1 MKGGQQLKKKGSNN
15 KAAPL
20 IKYKDGLSAGG
31 GCDKLAGLK
40 SIFMGM
46 LLHNLLCTATLLQ
59 FSLILLEI
67 HKDLIEREASTIV
80 LSGLGVLLSSLK
92 LLLKFRASCFDNGSL
107 ALSSSSSSSK
117 QRFSSPPLC
126 CVHHLF
132 FPLCC
137 FPCNDTTWLWSQLV
151 TMMTIGDND
160 DSWWQR
166 YPATFLCCSPY
177 CPPSSGERTQE
188 ARDPGSLGQPPPMTM
203 MMTDVSE

>member
-1 MKGGQQLKKKGSNN
+1 MQRISYEGGQQLKKKGYNN

-31 GCDKLAGLK
+31 GCDKLAGLQ

-67 HKDLIEREASTIV
+67 HKNLIEREASTIV

-107 ALSSSSSSSK
+107 TLSSSSSSSK
-117 QRFSSPPLC
+117 QRFSLPPLS

-132 FPLCC
+132 YPLRY
-137 FPCNDTTWLWSQLV
+137 FPCSDTT
-151 TMMTIGDND
+151 
-160 DSWWQR
+160 
-166 YPATFLCCSPY
+166 
-177 CPPSSGERTQE
+177 
-188 ARDPGSLGQPPPMTM
+188 
-203 MMTDVSE
+203 